1 MRTYEVVLS
10 PEAQADLEEL
20 YDWIAERASPAV
32 ALGYLERLG
41 DHLRGYA
48 HAPERGHRRDDLRP
62 GLRIAGF
69 ERRVTIAFTVDEGRV
84 TILRLAYGGRDLE
97 GLV

>member
-10 PEAQADLEEL
+10 PEAQADLEEI

-32 ALGYLERLG
+32 ALGYVERLG

-48 HAPERGHRRDDLRP
+48 HAPKRGHRRDDLRL
-62 GLRIAGF
+62 GLRIAGSSTPMSRSRASY
-69 ERRVTIAFTVDEGRV
+69 RRES
-84 TILRLAYGGRDLE
+84 LRR
-97 GLV
+97 

>member
-10 PEAQADLEEL
+10 PEAQADIEEL

-32 ALGYLERLG
+32 ALGYLERLE

>member
-1 MRTYEVVLS
+1 MRAYEVVLS
-10 PEAQADLEEL
+10 PEAQADLEEI

-32 ALGYLERLG
+32 AIGYLERLA

-84 TILRLAYGGRDLE
+84 AILRLAYGGRDWE